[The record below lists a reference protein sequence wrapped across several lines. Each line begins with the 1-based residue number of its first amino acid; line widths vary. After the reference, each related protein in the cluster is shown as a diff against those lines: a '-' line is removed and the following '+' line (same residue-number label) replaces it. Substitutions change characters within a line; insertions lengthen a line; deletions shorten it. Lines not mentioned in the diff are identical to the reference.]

1 VLNRYRYQTT
11 HYAKAASSKTLQFFL
26 LSCILFVAAFL
37 LSNQGVNAQ
46 TRPATNVPVTPTSTY
61 PETSPNPVLP
71 PTAVTAVP
79 SANQSQY
86 IISSGDVLDISV
98 FGAPDL
104 SQKAA
109 VNNAGDVYMPLINY
123 VHVAGMH
130 AEDAQGAIEQ
140 AYLKNGVLKFPHVNI
155 VITSYSSGVIL
166 MGEVGRTGIY
176 PIVGAGKLFDI
187 LAEAG
192 GTTASA
198 GQIVTITHKSGGEPQ
213 TVYLTSDPVQSLAA
227 NVPVQ
232 QGDTII
238 VSKAGVIY
246 VVGEVLAP
254 SGFLMDEKGQYTVL
268 KAVAMAHGLAKFAKP
283 SKARIVRRTPEGEK
297 EIFVPLDKILVSKTP
312 DIAMQANDILF
323 VPSSKGKEAASRTVD
338 VAVALASGVAY
349 YGFYH

>member
-1 VLNRYRYQTT
+1 MLSGTLLVSVL
-11 HYAKAASSKTLQFFL
+11 L
-26 LSCILFVAAFL
+26 LST
-37 LSNQGVNAQ
+37 QGVSAQ
-46 TRPATNVPVTPTSTY
+46 TRPANNIPVAPASTY
-61 PETSPNPVLP
+61 PETSTNPVAS
-71 PTAVTAVP
+71 PTVVTAVP
-79 SANQSQY
+79 SADQSHY
-86 IISSGDVLDISV
+86 MISPGDVLDVSI

-109 VNNAGDVYMPLINY
+109 VNGAGDIYMPLINY

-130 AEDAQGAIEQ
+130 AEDAQKAIEQ
-140 AYLKNGVLKFPHVNI
+140 AYLKNGVLKFPHVSI

-198 GQIVTITHKSGGEPQ
+198 GQVVTITHNGSTEPQ
-213 TVYLTSDPVQSLAA
+213 TVYLTNDPVQLQAA

-238 VSKAGVIY
+238 ISKAGVIY

-254 SGFLMDEKGQYTVL
+254 SGFLMDEKGQYTVM

-283 SKARIVRRTPEGEK
+283 AKARIVRRTPEGEK
-297 EIFVPLDKILVSKTP
+297 EIPVPLDKILVSKSP

-323 VPSSKGKEAASRTVD
+323 VPTSKGKQAASRSVD
-338 VAVALASGVAY
+338 VAVALAAGAAY
-349 YGFYH
+349 YGFER

>member
-1 VLNRYRYQTT
+1 MTR
-11 HYAKAASSKTLQFFL
+11 YAKAVSSRTLRFCL
-26 LSCILFVAAFL
+26 LSGILFASVAL
-37 LSNQGVNAQ
+37 LFVQAICAQ
-46 TRPATNVPVTPTSTY
+46 THPANGTPTAPASTY
-61 PETSPNPVLP
+61 PETSSNPATSP
-71 PTAVTAVP
+71 PAVTAIP
-79 SANQSQY
+79 SADQSHY
-86 IISSGDVLDISV
+86 IISPGDVLDISI

-109 VNNAGDVYMPLINY
+109 VNSAGDVYMPLINY

-130 AEDAQGAIEQ
+130 AEDAQGAVEQ
-140 AYLKNGVLKFPHVNI
+140 AYLKNGVLKFPHVSI
-155 VITSYSSGVIL
+155 VITNYSSGVIL

-192 GTTASA
+192 GATASA
-198 GQIVTITHKSGGEPQ
+198 GQIVTITHKGGTESQ
-213 TVYLTSDPVQSLAA
+213 TVYLTNNPAQSQAA

-232 QGDTII
+232 QGDTIL

-254 SGFLMDEKGQYTVL
+254 SGFLMDEKGQYTVM

-283 SKARIVRRTPEGEK
+283 AKARIVRRTPEGET
-297 EIFVPLDKILVSKTP
+297 EISIPLDKILVSKSP

-323 VPSSKGKEAASRTVD
+323 VPTSKGREAASRGVD
-338 VAVALASGVAY
+338 VAVALASGAAY
-349 YGFYH
+349 YGFSR

>member
-1 VLNRYRYQTT
+1 VLSYRYQATR
-11 HYAKAASSKTLQFFL
+11 YAKAVSSQTLQSIL
-26 LSCILFVAAFL
+26 LSGTLLVSVLL
-37 LSNQGVNAQ
+37 LSTQGVSAQ
-46 TRPATNVPVTPTSTY
+46 TRPANNIPVAPASTY
-61 PETSPNPVLP
+61 PETSTNPVAS
-71 PTAVTAVP
+71 PTVVTAVP
-79 SANQSQY
+79 SADQSHY
-86 IISSGDVLDISV
+86 MISPGDVLDVSI

-109 VNNAGDVYMPLINY
+109 VNGAGDIYMPLINY

-130 AEDAQGAIEQ
+130 AEDAQKAIEQ
-140 AYLKNGVLKFPHVNI
+140 AYLKNGVLKFPHVSI

-198 GQIVTITHKSGGEPQ
+198 GQVVTITHNGSTEPQ
-213 TVYLTSDPVQSLAA
+213 TVYLTNDPVQLQAA

-238 VSKAGVIY
+238 ISKAGVIY

-254 SGFLMDEKGQYTVL
+254 SGFLMDEKGQYTVM

-283 SKARIVRRTPEGEK
+283 AKARIVRRTPEGEK
-297 EIFVPLDKILVSKTP
+297 EIPVPLDKILVSKSP

-323 VPSSKGKEAASRTVD
+323 VPTSKGKQAASRSVD
-338 VAVALASGVAY
+338 VAVALAAGAAY
-349 YGFYH
+349 YGFER